1 MALCNSCNR
10 TGCRACQPGTLGYWS
25 QLDAAYAQ
33 ALDRITSVSRHAQ
46 GEWVFRMGQP
56 SCGVYCVASGIVG
69 LRKLHAN
76 GSGVML
82 EIAYPGDLIGVP
94 AFLRNDAHRTGAE
107 ALTDVRLCRL
117 PGAELRRLLGEF
129 PSLYPQLVRVCLDA
143 LDASQESMLQAAAMS
158 NRDRLFHLLKRLLEH
173 CGSVDGSGQV
183 QARLPISR
191 EDIAGM
197 LGVRQE
203 TLSRLLKRLSDESL
217 IEISGRHC
225 LLLPPPELAR
235 QRSRRA
241 VPAAAPRA
249 GDPLTDFDDR
259 HGARR
264 PDDVRC
270 SGLT

>member
-1 MALCNSCNR
+1 MTLCNSRNPA
-10 TGCRACQPGTLGYWS
+10 GCRNCQPGPLSLWS
-25 QLDAAYAQ
+25 RLDPVYAR
-33 ALDRITSVSRHAQ
+33 ALERITTELRHEQ

-56 SCGVYCVASGIVG
+56 NCGVYCIASGVVG

-76 GSGVML
+76 GVGVML
-82 EIAYPGDLIGVP
+82 EIAYPGDLVGVP
-94 AFLRNDAHRTGAE
+94 AFLCNEAHRTGAE

-117 PGAELRRLLGEF
+117 PAAELRRLLGDH

-143 LDASQESMLQAAAMS
+143 LDASQEAMLLAAAMS

-173 CGSVDGSGQV
+173 CGSSDGAGQLR
-183 QARLPISR
+183 ARLPISR

-225 LLLPPPELAR
+225 LLRSEQQQAR
-235 QRSRRA
+235 ARPRRRA
-241 VPAAAPRA
+241 PAGVP
-249 GDPLTDFDDR
+249 
-259 HGARR
+259 GAF
-264 PDDVRC
+264 
-270 SGLT
+270 GF